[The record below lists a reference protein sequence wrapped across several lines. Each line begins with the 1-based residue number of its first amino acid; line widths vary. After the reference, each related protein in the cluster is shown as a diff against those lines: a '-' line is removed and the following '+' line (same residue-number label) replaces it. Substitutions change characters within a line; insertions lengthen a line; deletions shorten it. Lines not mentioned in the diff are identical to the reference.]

1 MSPSG
6 AGSAAAARSASASAG
21 SPSTPVSTGF
31 ITATRRPRWRNA
43 VASAHAT
50 NVLPT
55 PVSVPVMKRAL
66 TLPWPREGAS
76 SARDFLDRLARDVDE
91 PLQLRRR
98 DRERRHE
105 HDHVAERAEDH
116 PPRARHALA
125 DARRWR
131 VGDAPRALRH
141 QLDAD
146 HASLLPHVPHVFKR
160 RDVGGQPLA
169 EACDLGG
176 QTLERALLVEEPQAR
191 EGDRAAKR
199 VAGVSVAM
207 EEGTELLVGAEE
219 GREHLLGR
227 ERRGER

>member
-1 MSPSG
+1 MSSSG

-76 SARDFLDRLARDVDE
+76 SAPDFLDRLARDVDE

-116 PPRARHALA
+116 PPRPRRARHALA

-131 VGDAPRALRH
+131 AGDPPPPLPPHPDADHSTLLSPLPHRFKPAHVARPPAPRAR
-141 QLDAD
+141 
-146 HASLLPHVPHVFKR
+146 
-160 RDVGGQPLA
+160 PLSA
-169 EACDLGG
+169 
-176 QTLERALLVEEPQAR
+176 
-191 EGDRAAKR
+191 
-199 VAGVSVAM
+199 
-207 EEGTELLVGAEE
+207 
-219 GREHLLGR
+219 
-227 ERRGER
+227 

>member
-1 MSPSG
+1 MSSSG
-6 AGSAAAARSASASAG
+6 AGSAGAGRGASASAG
-21 SPSTPVSTGF
+21 PPSTPVSTGF

-116 PPRARHALA
+116 PPRPRRARHALA

-131 VGDAPRALRH
+131 VGDAPPALRPPP
-141 QLDAD
+141 DAD
-146 HASLLPHVPHVFKR
+146 HASLLPPVPPPFQR
-160 RDVGGQPLA
+160 RDVGGPPPPGA
-169 EACDLGG
+169 GGLGG
-176 QTLERALLVEEPQAR
+176 PT
-191 EGDRAAKR
+191 
-199 VAGVSVAM
+199 
-207 EEGTELLVGAEE
+207 
-219 GREHLLGR
+219 
-227 ERRGER
+227 